1 MVKKIIKIA
10 AIILFIVLIAIV
22 SIPFLFKDKILQ
34 LVKDEIN
41 KNLNARVD
49 FTDFDLGIFKTFP
62 DAYFQLNQLTVV
74 GVDEF
79 EKDTL
84 LKLPQF
90 TASMNIMSLFGDQI
104 KIKSIELEKPT
115 INLIVLKN
123 GKANWDIVKESTDTT
138 TAETDTT
145 PSNFALALKKLHIHQ
160 GRISYRDESSDIQF
174 ATTQFDYLLKGD
186 LTADKTL
193 LKNELSLNNTNLMY
207 EGIAFLK
214 NASINFLADIDANLK
229 DQLYTFKDNQVDVNQ
244 FRLKFDGTVGLPNDT
259 DITINLTYAAEKT
272 DFKTLLSLVPAV
284 YTKDFESI
292 KTSGNIA
299 FNGSINGTY
308 NDQQMPG
315 FSLYLKVDNAYFQ
328 YPDLPSSVKN
338 IFIDLAIENKNGDPD
353 NTVINLKKFH
363 AESANNPID
372 AQLLVSTPVS
382 NANLK
387 GIIKG
392 KLDLSQVSTFYPM
405 PNTTLKG
412 LTEIDVVYETTMKQ
426 VEQEKYDEI
435 NAKGYIKISSLEY
448 ASPDLSY
455 KVSIPEMET
464 EITPRYFDLK
474 TLKLF
479 IGESDLNLKGK
490 IENFMGYAFKDELL
504 KGQFSLV
511 SNKLNVN
518 TFLSSDE
525 TTTATTTTT
534 PDTSQLEAPSIPKN
548 IDFVFDANIKQLLYD
563 NMDLTNAQG
572 KIVMKNGILDLDNLQ
587 FNALDGMFNM
597 KAKYEYN
604 DVLPTAS
611 FTFNMKNIDLKKTY
625 ETFEIIKQMAPI
637 VERCVGKVSVSL
649 DMQTKLG
656 KDLSPVLNTVNAT
669 GNFSAPYIVVEN
681 SETGKKI
688 AEFLKNKQ
696 YENFRVEQINASF
709 SIKDGNIEV
718 QPVKTK
724 IGNIATEFSGSQNL
738 DQSLNYDLLLQVPK
752 AALGNQANE
761 IFGQWTGAA
770 QQAGLA
776 LKVPDIIPVKGQIRG
791 TVTKPEIKFNLKDMA
806 QQSVETVKEAIKE
819 KVTEEVDKA
828 KAEAIRKA
836 QEEADRLMSEA
847 EQRANQL
854 VAAAEAAAKQINET
868 ARQTAQ
874 QIRQEADAKASQIEK
889 EGKAKGPI
897 AEKLAKES
905 ADKVRKEA
913 DKKATDVE
921 NKAQQESQ
929 AKVNQ
934 AKAEGE
940 QIKAAAKAQGDKLIE
955 EAKKK

>member
-1 MVKKIIKIA
+1 MVKKIIKIG
-10 AIILFIVLIAIV
+10 AIVFFIFLIACI

-34 LVKDEIN
+34 LIKDEIN
-41 KNLNARVD
+41 KNLNAQVD
-49 FTDFDLGIFKTFP
+49 FTDFDMGIFKTFP
-62 DAYFQLNQLTVV
+62 DAYFQLNQLFIV
-74 GVDEF
+74 GIEDF

-90 TASMNIMSLFGDQI
+90 TASINLMSLFSDQI

-123 GKANWDIVKESTDTT
+123 GKANWDIAKESTDTST
-138 TAETDTT
+138 TVTDTT
-145 PSNFALALKKLHIHQ
+145 LSNFSLALKKLIIHQ
-160 GRISYRDESSDIQF
+160 GRISYLDESSNIQLT
-174 ATTQFDYLLKGD
+174 ANQFDYFLKGD
-186 LTADKTL
+186 LSTDRTI
-193 LKNELSLNNTNLMY
+193 LKNELSINNTHLIY

-214 NASINFLADIDANLK
+214 NANIHFLADIDANLK
-229 DQLYTFKDNQVDVNQ
+229 DQLYTFKDNQLDINQ
-244 FRLKFDGTVGLPNDT
+244 FRIKFDGTIGLPNDS
-259 DITINLTYAAEKT
+259 DITVNLNYATEKN
-272 DFKTLLSLVPAV
+272 DFKTLLSLLPAV

-292 KTSGNIA
+292 KTNGNIA

-308 NDQQMPG
+308 NNVQMPG
-315 FSLYLKVDNAYFQ
+315 FNLYLKVDNAYFQ

-353 NTVINLKKFH
+353 NTIINLKKFH

-372 AQLLVSTPVS
+372 VQLLVATPVS

-392 KLDLSQVSTFYPM
+392 KLNLSEVSTFYPM

-426 VEQEKYDEI
+426 LEQEKYDEI

-448 ASPDLSY
+448 ASSDLSY

-474 TLKLF
+474 NLKLI
-479 IGESDLNLKGK
+479 IGQSDLNLKGK
-490 IENFMGYAFKDELL
+490 IENFMAYIFKDELL
-504 KGQFSLV
+504 KGQFSLT
-511 SNKLNVN
+511 SNLLNVN
-518 TFLSSDE
+518 QFLSSDE
-525 TTTATTTTT
+525 SSSTTATTS
-534 PDTSQLEAPSIPKN
+534 DTNQLEAPSIPKN

-563 NMDLTNAQG
+563 NMDITNAQG
-572 KIVMKNGILDLDNLQ
+572 KIIMKNGILDLDNLQ

-625 ETFEIIKQMAPI
+625 ETFEMIKQMAPI
-637 VERCVGKVSVSL
+637 VERCAGKVSVSL
-649 DMQTKLG
+649 DIQTKLD
-656 KDLSPVLNTVNAT
+656 KNLSPVLNTLNAT

-738 DQSLNYDLLLQVPK
+738 DQSLNYDLLLQIPK

-761 IFGQWTGAA
+761 IFAQWTGTA

-776 LKVPDIIPVKGQIRG
+776 LKMPDIIPVKGLIRG
-791 TVTKPEIKFNLKDMA
+791 TLTKPEIKFNLKDMA
-806 QQSVETVKEAIKE
+806 QQSIENVKEAIKE
-819 KVTEEVDKA
+819 KVTEEIDKA

-836 QEEADRLMSEA
+836 QEEADRLMREA
-847 EQRANQL
+847 EQRANQII
-854 VAAAEAAAKQINET
+854 AAAEAAAKQINET

-897 AEKLAKES
+897 AEKIAKES
-905 ADKVRKEA
+905 ADKIRKEA
-913 DKKATDVE
+913 DKKATEVE

-934 AKAEGE
+934 AKAEAE
-940 QIKAAAKAQGDKLIE
+940 QIKASARAQGDKIIE